1 MPVSVKLGGFARS
14 HKAVHAAL
22 PKGFLVSVAVAVAFG
37 FQLPQ
42 VVVDSLD
49 IKDLS
54 DAEGWAYVVVPVGA
68 GIDVA
73 VRTVSFCVNA
83 KDEIE

>member
-22 PKGFLVSVAVAVAFG
+22 PNGFLVSVAVAVVFG

-54 DAEGWAYVVVPVGA
+54 D
-68 GIDVA
+68 
-73 VRTVSFCVNA
+73 T
-83 KDEIE
+83 